1 MMKKTKIVATIGPA
15 SESEEMLRDLFQQ
28 GVNVCRMNFSHG
40 DHAEH
45 QVRIDRVK
53 NVREEMGLPIAIMLD
68 TKGPEIRLGNF
79 KDGVIELKKGDIF
92 TLTSRDILGDN
103 TIVSISYKG
112 LAQDVSEG
120 SIILIDDGLVE
131 LEVLEIIDNTDI
143 KC

>member
-1 MMKKTKIVATIGPA
+1 
-15 SESEEMLRDLFQQ
+15 
-28 GVNVCRMNFSHG
+28 
-40 DHAEH
+40 
-45 QVRIDRVK
+45 
-53 NVREEMGLPIAIMLD
+53 MLD

-92 TLTSRDILGDN
+92 ILTSRDILGDN

-143 KC
+143 KCRALNGGELKNHKGVNVPNVEINLPAIVEKDVQDILFGIENGVDFIAASFIRKKKT